1 LYVPGNRPD
10 RFDKACAA
18 GADAVIIDLED
29 AVPAADKTSARAAL
43 ASWLSPEKSVMVR
56 VNAADTEWFEKDL
69 GACAAAGVIGVVL
82 PKAEKIGDAVVS
94 LCRRSGTVLL
104 PLIETA
110 AGMAQAAAVAAT
122 PQVRRL
128 LFGTI
133 DFQLELGIDG
143 DGDELL
149 AFRSQLVLASRLA
162 GIQSPVDGPCT
173 SWEDTD
179 LLSAD
184 SRRARRLGFGGKL
197 CIHPKQIASVN
208 AAFSPSEAE
217 VAWARKVL
225 DAAKR
230 SGGAAVAV
238 DGRMIDRPVILKA
251 ERIAGEAGLVFSKTV
266 NTSTGW
272 VLKSGGT

>member
-1 LYVPGNRPD
+1 MSAGTILSRAVARSYLYVPGNRPD

-29 AVPAADKTSARAAL
+29 AVPPAEKPAARAAL
-43 ASWLSPEKSVMVR
+43 ATWLSPAQPVIVR
-56 VNAADTEWFEKDL
+56 VNAADTEWFEDDL
-69 GACAAAGVIGVVL
+69 AACDAAGVVGVVL
-82 PKAEKIGDAVVS
+82 PKAERIGDAVIS
-94 LCRRSGTVLL
+94 LCRRNGLALL

-122 PQVRRL
+122 PCVQRL
-128 LFGTI
+128 MFGTI
-133 DFQLELGIDG
+133 DFQFELDIDG

-162 GIQSPVDGPCT
+162 GIQPPVDGPCT

-179 LLSAD
+179 LLAAD
-184 SRRARRLGFGGKL
+184 SHRARRLGFGGKL
-197 CIHPKQIASVN
+197 CIHPKQVAFVN
-208 AAFSPSEAE
+208 TAFSPSESE
-217 VAWARKVL
+217 VAWARRVL

-238 DGRMIDRPVILKA
+238 EGRMVDRPVILKA
-251 ERIAGEAGLVFSKTV
+251 ERIAREAGLDLTA
-266 NTSTGW
+266 
-272 VLKSGGT
+272 